1 MKEVNKMKDIYT
13 IEEIKNNLNQ
23 IFTNVPDIT
32 KAILFGSYAKN
43 KATTNS
49 DGSIT
54 ITATPRNDFMSFV
67 SQFSY
72 IQKRINI
79 CYNCYVYLAVN

>member
-1 MKEVNKMKDIYT
+1 MNISEKVITVGILKM
-13 IEEIKNNLNQ
+13 
-23 IFTNVPDIT
+23 
-32 KAILFGSYAKN
+32 
-43 KATTNS
+43 NS

-72 IQKRINI
+72 IQKRINSLFKAL
-79 CYNCYVYLAVN
+79 YD